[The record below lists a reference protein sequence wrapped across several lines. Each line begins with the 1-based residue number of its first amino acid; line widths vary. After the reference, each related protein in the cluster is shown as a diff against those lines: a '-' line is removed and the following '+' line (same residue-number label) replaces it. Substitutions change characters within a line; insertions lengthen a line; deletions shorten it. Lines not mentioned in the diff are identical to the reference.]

1 MIHYEVQG
9 EHLAWEHPLST
20 AVCLRLSADELRKER
35 TGVHA
40 RLDVAI
46 NGRSLAWGVLNVD
59 KDEDRVRLSNSAW
72 GQMNGHAGTFDKP
85 EMKRCVDAF
94 CRGLWEASLGN
105 VASTLM
111 AGAEA
116 EPPEYVLDPYIV
128 EEGGTILFAKP
139 GRGKSFL
146 TLLMAVSID
155 AGDEIPVE
163 RQLWRVRQQPVL
175 FINLERG
182 ARSNA
187 RRLGRINT
195 VLGLPYERPLRT
207 MNQRGKSLADI
218 YESARR
224 EVREYG
230 IGHTCLDSISRA
242 GAGDLND
249 NQPVNRIIDMM
260 NGLAPSWTG
269 IAHAPRGSDE
279 HIFGGIHFDA
289 GADVVVRVTAE
300 ERGEQLL
307 GVGLKITKANDV
319 PKPPM
324 EVLALAFASY
334 GLKALRRSNTT
345 EFPGLEGDEA
355 GAGNLRDLV
364 YEHVRALGVGTS
376 ATEVAR
382 ELGVDRTRV
391 TKEFADVA
399 RFKRFGRRGASVL
412 YGAVTPTT

>member
-1 MIHYEVQG
+1 MIDYRPDGDRLV
-9 EHLAWEHPLST
+9 WVRPLE
-20 AVCLRLSADELRKER
+20 ADLRLSMSAAEVRKER

-40 RLDVAI
+40 RVDIAM

-59 KDEDRVRLSNSAW
+59 KDEDRVRMSNSAW
-72 GQMNGHAGTFDKP
+72 GQVNGHAGTFDKP
-85 EMKRCVDAF
+85 EMKRCIDAF
-94 CRGLWEASLGN
+94 CKGLWEASLGN
-105 VASTLM
+105 LASTLM

-116 EPPEYVLDPYIV
+116 EPPEYVLDPYII

-155 AGDEIPVE
+155 AGDAIPVE
-163 RQLWRVRQQPVL
+163 RQLWPVRQQPVL

-182 ARSNA
+182 ARGMA
-187 RRLGRINT
+187 RRLGRINS
-195 VLGLPYERPLRT
+195 VLGLSFDRPLRT

-218 YESARR
+218 YEAARR
-224 EVREYG
+224 EVREHG
-230 IGHTCLDSISRA
+230 IGHVCLDSISRA

-249 NQPVNRIIDMM
+249 NQPANRIIDLL

-269 IAHAPRGSDE
+269 IAHAPRASDE

-289 GADVVVRVTAE
+289 GADIVVRITAE
-300 ERGEQLL
+300 EKGEQLL
-307 GVGLKITKANDV
+307 GVGLQITKANDV
-319 PKPPM
+319 PKPEM
-324 EVLALAFASY
+324 EVRALEFASY
-334 GLKALRRSNTT
+334 GLKAVRTSNTA
-345 EFPGLEGDEA
+345 EFPGLESTGL
-355 GAGNLRDLV
+355 GNLREMV

-391 TKEFADVA
+391 TKEFADA
-399 RFKRFGRRGASVL
+399 TRYKRFGRRGSSVL
-412 YGAVTPTT
+412 FGAIAPKT